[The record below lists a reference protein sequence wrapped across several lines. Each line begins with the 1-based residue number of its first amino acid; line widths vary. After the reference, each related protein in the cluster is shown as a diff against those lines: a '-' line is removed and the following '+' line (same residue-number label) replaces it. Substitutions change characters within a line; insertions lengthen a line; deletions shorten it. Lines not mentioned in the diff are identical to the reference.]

1 MIDCYL
7 GLDQPFTAYRLLSE
21 HEYEDDMMEL
31 SAEPL
36 WRLGRF
42 EQLEELV
49 KKPVVSGTIYEI
61 YSDLFNLVCLSIL
74 FVLRKDLQFT
84 CCCSVDIDNVCKENR
99 WITSTSFLRHLSSL
113 LSILFI

>member
-21 HEYEDDMMEL
+21 QEIDDSMKEL

-42 EQLEELV
+42 EQLDELV
-49 KKPVVSGTIYEI
+49 AKPVVS
-61 YSDLFNLVCLSIL
+61 D
-74 FVLRKDLQFT
+74 
-84 CCCSVDIDNVCKENR
+84 
-99 WITSTSFLRHLSSL
+99 FL
-113 LSILFI
+113 

>member
-21 HEYEDDMMEL
+21 HDDEDGMKEL

-42 EQLEELV
+42 DDLEELC
-49 KKPVVSGTIYEI
+49 KKPVVS
-61 YSDLFNLVCLSIL
+61 
-74 FVLRKDLQFT
+74 
-84 CCCSVDIDNVCKENR
+84 
-99 WITSTSFLRHLSSL
+99 
-113 LSILFI
+113 